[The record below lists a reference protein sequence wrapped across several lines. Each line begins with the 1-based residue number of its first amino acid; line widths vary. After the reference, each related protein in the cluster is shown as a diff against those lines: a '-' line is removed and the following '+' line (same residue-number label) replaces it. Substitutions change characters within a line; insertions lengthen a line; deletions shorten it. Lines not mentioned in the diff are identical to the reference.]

1 MFDYA
6 TLRVIW
12 WALLGTL
19 LIGFAIMDGFD
30 FGVAGL
36 LKVLGRDNEERL
48 VLLEGIEPTWEGNQV
63 WFILAGGATFAAWP
77 MLYAVSFSGMYMA
90 IALVLLALILRPVGF
105 NFRGKIHDP
114 RWASLWDWIL
124 SGSGFVVML
133 VAGVAFGNL
142 FLGVPFR
149 FDGDLRMSWHGGF
162 FDLLHPFA
170 LLCGLVSLSM
180 LLAHGACWAALKAD
194 HVIAARAVKIA
205 RWMTLVFAALY
216 VLAGVWLA
224 YGIPGYA
231 VVGPVTTD
239 GASNPLYKQVAQ
251 GSSWFAGYMQYPWFW
266 AAPLLALVSAVGVQ
280 GLIGRRSVAG
290 FIASSLMVGSTIAS
304 AGFAL
309 FPFLLPSSLDPR
321 SSLTV
326 WDASSSRGTLQLML
340 LVSIVLLPI
349 IILYTSWVY
358 RVMRGR
364 VTLEQV
370 RKAHGGGY

>member
-36 LKVLGRDNEERL
+36 LKVLGRDNEERQ

-77 MLYAVSFSGMYMA
+77 MLYAVSFSGMYFA

-114 RWASLWDWIL
+114 RWASWWDWVL
-124 SGSGFVVML
+124 TGSGLVVML
-133 VAGVAFGNL
+133 VAGIAFGNL
-142 FLGVPFR
+142 FLGLPFR
-149 FDGDLRMSWHGGF
+149 FDDNLRMSWHGGF
-162 FDLLHPFA
+162 LGLLHPFT
-170 LLCGLVSLSM
+170 LLCGLVSLGM
-180 LLAHGACWAALKAD
+180 LLAHGACFAALKAD
-194 HVIAARAVKIA
+194 HVIAARAVAIA
-205 RWMTLVFAALY
+205 RWTTLVFAVLY

-224 YGIPGYA
+224 YGIPGHA
-231 VVGPVTTD
+231 IVGPVVAD
-239 GASNPLYKQVAQ
+239 GVSNPLYKQVAV
-251 GSSWFAGYMQYPWFW
+251 GGSWFAGYMQYPWFW
-266 AAPLLALVSAVGVQ
+266 AAPLLALAAAVGVQ
-280 GLIGRRSVAG
+280 ALVGRRNVAG
-290 FIASSLMVGSTIAS
+290 FIASSLMVGGTIAS

-321 SSLTV
+321 SSLAV

-340 LVSIVLLPI
+340 LATAVLLPI
-349 IILYTSWVY
+349 VILYTGWVY

-370 RKAHGGGY
+370 RKAHGGY

>member
-48 VLLEGIEPTWEGNQV
+48 VLIEGIEPTWEGNQT
-63 WFILAGGATFAAWP
+63 WFILGGGATFAAWP
-77 MLYAVSFSGMYMA
+77 MLYAVSFSGMYLA
-90 IALVLLALILRPVGF
+90 IFLVLLAFILRPVGF

-114 RWASLWDWIL
+114 RWASLWDWVL
-124 SGSGFVVML
+124 TASGVVVML
-133 VAGVAFGNL
+133 ISGIAFGNL
-142 FLGVPFR
+142 FLGLPFR
-149 FDGDLRMSWHGGF
+149 FDDDLRMSWQGGLL
-162 FDLLHPFA
+162 DLLHPFA
-170 LLCGLVSLSM
+170 LLAGLVSLSM

-194 HVIAARAVKIA
+194 HLIAARAVRMA
-205 RWMTLVFAALY
+205 RWLTLLYAALY
-216 VLAGVWLA
+216 VLAGIWLA
-224 YGIPGYA
+224 YGIPGFAIAGA
-231 VVGPVTTD
+231 VASEGV
-239 GASNPLYKQVAQ
+239 SNPLYKQVAQ
-251 GSSWFAGYMQYPWFW
+251 GGSWFASYMQYPWFW
-266 AAPLLALVSAVGVQ
+266 SAPLLALAAAVGVQ
-280 GLIGRRSVAG
+280 ALVGRRSVAG
-290 FIASSLMVGSTIAS
+290 FIASSLMVGGTIAS

-326 WDASSSRGTLQLML
+326 WDASSSRGTLLLML
-340 LVSIVLLPI
+340 GVTVVLLPI
-349 IILYTSWVY
+349 ILLYTGWVY

-364 VTLEQV
+364 VTLEQL
-370 RKAHGGGY
+370 RKAHGGY

>member
-36 LKVLGRDNEERL
+36 LKVLGRDNEERK

-63 WFILAGGATFAAWP
+63 WFIVAGGATFAAWP
-77 MLYAVSFSGMYMA
+77 MLYAVSFSGMYFA

-114 RWASLWDWIL
+114 RWASWWDWIL
-124 SGSGFVVML
+124 TGSGVVVML
-133 VAGVAFGNL
+133 VSGIAFGNL
-142 FLGVPFR
+142 FLGLPFQ
-149 FDGDLRMSWHGGF
+149 FDDDLRMSWHGGF
-162 FDLLHPFA
+162 FNLLHPFA

-194 HVIAARAVKIA
+194 HVIAERAVRVA
-205 RWMTLVFAALY
+205 RWMILIYAVLY
-216 VLAGVWLA
+216 VLAGIWVA
-224 YGIPGYA
+224 YGLAGYA
-231 VVGPVTTD
+231 VAGPAITD
-239 GASNPLYKQVAQ
+239 GVSNPLYKQVAV
-251 GSSWFAGYMQYPWFW
+251 GGSWFTSYMRYPWFW
-266 AAPLLALVSAVGVQ
+266 FAPVLALVAAVGVQ
-280 GLIGRRSVAG
+280 ALIGRRSVAG

-309 FPFLLPSSLDPR
+309 FPFLLPSSRDPR

-326 WDASSSRGTLQLML
+326 WDASSSRGTLWLML
-340 LVSIVLLPI
+340 IATVVLLPI
-349 IILYTSWVY
+349 VMAYTTWVY

-370 RKAHGGGY
+370 RTGHGGY

>member
-1 MFDYA
+1 MFDYES
-6 TLRVIW
+6 LRVIW

-19 LIGFAIMDGFD
+19 LIGFAILDGFD

-114 RWASLWDWIL
+114 RWASLWDWVL
-124 SGSGFVVML
+124 TGSGFVVML

-194 HVIAARAVKIA
+194 HTIAVRAVKIA
-205 RWMTLVFAALY
+205 RWMTLIFAALY

-231 VVGPVTTD
+231 VVGPAITD
-239 GASNPLYKQVAQ
+239 GASNPLYKQVAL
-251 GSSWFAGYMQYPWFW
+251 GGSWFAGYMQYPWFW
-266 AAPLLALVSAVGVQ
+266 VAPLLALVSAVGVQ
-280 GLIGRRSVAG
+280 TLISRRSIAG

-340 LVSIVLLPI
+340 LVSAVLLPI
-349 IILYTSWVY
+349 VILYTSWVY

-370 RKAHGGGY
+370 RKAHGGY

>member
-1 MFDYA
+1 
-6 TLRVIW
+6 
-12 WALLGTL
+12 
-19 LIGFAIMDGFD
+19 
-30 FGVAGL
+30 
-36 LKVLGRDNEERL
+36 
-48 VLLEGIEPTWEGNQV
+48 
-63 WFILAGGATFAAWP
+63 
-77 MLYAVSFSGMYMA
+77 
-90 IALVLLALILRPVGF
+90 
-105 NFRGKIHDP
+105 
-114 RWASLWDWIL
+114 LWDWIL

-142 FLGVPFR
+142 FLGVPFQ

-180 LLAHGACWAALKAD
+180 LLTHGACWAALKAD
-194 HVIAARAVKIA
+194 HVIAVRAVRIA
-205 RWMTLVFAALY
+205 RWMTLLFAVLY

-231 VVGPVTTD
+231 VVGPVITD

-266 AAPLLALVSAVGVQ
+266 IAPLLALVSAVGVQ
-280 GLIGRRSVAG
+280 ALIGRRSVTG

-340 LVSIVLLPI
+340 IVTAVLLPI
-349 IILYTSWVY
+349 VMLYTSWVY

-364 VTLEQV
+364 ITLEQV
-370 RKAHGGGY
+370 RKAHGGY

>member
-19 LIGFAIMDGFD
+19 LIGFAILDGFD

-63 WFILAGGATFAAWP
+63 WFIVAGGATFAAWP
-77 MLYAVSFSGMYMA
+77 MVYAVSFSGMYFA

-105 NFRGKIHDP
+105 NFRDKVHDP
-114 RWASLWDWIL
+114 RWASLWDWVL
-124 SGSGFVVML
+124 TGSGLTVML
-133 VAGVAFGNL
+133 VSGVAFGNL
-142 FLGVPFR
+142 FLGLPFR
-149 FDGDLRMSWHGGF
+149 FDDDLRMSWHGGF
-162 FDLLHPFA
+162 FELLHPFA
-170 LLCGLVSLSM
+170 LLSGLVSLSM

-194 HVIAARAVKIA
+194 HLIAARAVTIA
-205 RWMTLVFAALY
+205 RWMTLIFAALY
-216 VLAGVWLA
+216 VAAGVWLA

-231 VVGPVTTD
+231 ISGPMSTD
-239 GASNPLYKQVAQ
+239 GVSNPLYKQVAV
-251 GSSWFAGYMQYPWFW
+251 GSSWFASYMQYPWFW
-266 AAPLLALVSAVGVQ
+266 VAPLLALASAVGVQ
-280 GLIGRRSVAG
+280 ALIGRRSVAG

-309 FPFLLPSSLDPR
+309 FPFLLPSHLDPH

-340 LVSIVLLPI
+340 VVTAVLLPV

-370 RKAHGGGY
+370 RKAHGGY

>member
-114 RWASLWDWIL
+114 RWASLWDWVL
-124 SGSGFVVML
+124 SGSGMVVML
-133 VAGVAFGNL
+133 VSGVAFGNL
-142 FLGVPFR
+142 FLGLPFR
-149 FDGDLRMSWHGGF
+149 FDGDLRMSWHGSF

-170 LLCGLVSLSM
+170 LLSGLVSLSM
-180 LLAHGACWAALKAD
+180 LLVHGACWAALKAD
-194 HVIAARAVKIA
+194 HVIAARAVRMA
-205 RWMTLVFAALY
+205 RWMTLAFAVLY

-224 YGIPGYA
+224 YGIPGFA
-231 VVGPVTTD
+231 VTGPVVTE
-239 GASNPLYKQVAQ
+239 GASNPLYKQVAY

-266 AAPLLALVSAVGVQ
+266 MAPLLALASAVGVQ
-280 GLIGRRSVAG
+280 ALVGRRSVAG
-290 FIASSLMVGSTIAS
+290 FVASSLMVGSTIAS

-309 FPFLLPSSLDPR
+309 FPFLLPSRLDPR

-349 IILYTSWVY
+349 VILYTSWVY

-370 RKAHGGGY
+370 RKAHGGY

>member
-1 MFDYA
+1 MLDYA

-77 MLYAVSFSGMYMA
+77 MLYAVSFSGMYLA
-90 IALVLLALILRPVGF
+90 IALVLLAFILRPVGF

-114 RWASLWDWIL
+114 RWASLWDWVL
-124 SGSGFVVML
+124 TGSGVVVML

-162 FDLLHPFA
+162 FELLHPFA

-194 HVIAARAVKIA
+194 HTIAARAVKIA
-205 RWMTLVFAALY
+205 RWMTLVYAVLY
-216 VLAGVWLA
+216 VLAGVWVA
-224 YGIPGYA
+224 YGLPGYA
-231 VVGPVTTD
+231 IAGPALTD
-239 GASNPLYKQVAQ
+239 GASNPLYKQVAV
-251 GSSWFAGYMQYPWFW
+251 GGSWFASYMQYPWFW
-266 AAPLLALVSAVGVQ
+266 IAPVLALVSAVGVQ
-280 GLIGRRSVAG
+280 ALIGRRSVAG

-309 FPFLLPSSLDPR
+309 FPFLLPSNLDPR

-326 WDASSSRGTLQLML
+326 WDASSSHGTLQLML
-340 LVSIVLLPI
+340 IVTVVLLPI
-349 IILYTSWVY
+349 VMLYTSWVY

-370 RKAHGGGY
+370 RKAHSGY

>member
-1 MFDYA
+1 MLDYA

-19 LIGFAIMDGFD
+19 LIGFAILDGFD

-114 RWASLWDWIL
+114 RWASLWDWVL
-124 SGSGFVVML
+124 TGSGFVVML

-194 HVIAARAVKIA
+194 HTIAVRAVRIA
-205 RWMTLVFAALY
+205 RWMTLIFAALY

-224 YGIPGYA
+224 YGIPSYA
-231 VVGPVTTD
+231 VVGPAITD
-239 GASNPLYKQVAQ
+239 GASNPLYKQVAL
-251 GSSWFAGYMQYPWFW
+251 GGSWFSGYMQYPWFW
-266 AAPLLALVSAVGVQ
+266 VAPLLALVSAVGVQ
-280 GLIGRRSVAG
+280 TLISRRSIAG
-290 FIASSLMVGSTIAS
+290 FVASSLMVGSTIAS

-340 LVSIVLLPI
+340 LVSAVLLPI
-349 IILYTSWVY
+349 VILYTSWVY

-370 RKAHGGGY
+370 RKAHGGY

>member
-19 LIGFAIMDGFD
+19 LIGFAILDGFD

-63 WFILAGGATFAAWP
+63 WFIVAGGATFAAWP
-77 MLYAVSFSGMYMA
+77 MVYAVSFSGMYFA

-105 NFRGKIHDP
+105 NFRDKVHDP
-114 RWASLWDWIL
+114 RWASLWDWVL
-124 SGSGFVVML
+124 TGSGLTVML
-133 VAGVAFGNL
+133 VSGVAFGNL
-142 FLGVPFR
+142 FLGLPFR
-149 FDGDLRMSWHGGF
+149 FDDDLRMSWHGGF
-162 FDLLHPFA
+162 FELLHPFA
-170 LLCGLVSLSM
+170 LLSGLVSLSM

-194 HVIAARAVKIA
+194 HLIAARAVTIA
-205 RWMTLVFAALY
+205 RWMTLIFAALY
-216 VLAGVWLA
+216 VAAGVWLA

-231 VVGPVTTD
+231 ISGPMSTD
-239 GASNPLYKQVAQ
+239 GVSNPLYKQVAV
-251 GSSWFAGYMQYPWFW
+251 GSSWFASYMQYPWFW
-266 AAPLLALVSAVGVQ
+266 VAPLLALASAVGVQ
-280 GLIGRRSVAG
+280 ALIGRRSVVG

-309 FPFLLPSSLDPR
+309 FPFLLPSHLDPH

-340 LVSIVLLPI
+340 VVTAVLLPV

-370 RKAHGGGY
+370 RKAHGGY

>member
-19 LIGFAIMDGFD
+19 LIGFAILDGFD

-114 RWASLWDWIL
+114 RWASLWDWVL
-124 SGSGFVVML
+124 TGSGFVVML

-194 HVIAARAVKIA
+194 HTIAVRAVRIA
-205 RWMTLVFAALY
+205 RWMTLIFAALY

-231 VVGPVTTD
+231 VVGPAITD
-239 GASNPLYKQVAQ
+239 GASNPLYKQVAL
-251 GSSWFAGYMQYPWFW
+251 GGSWFAGYMQYPWFW
-266 AAPLLALVSAVGVQ
+266 VAPLLALVSAVGVQ
-280 GLIGRRSVAG
+280 TLISRRSIAG

-340 LVSIVLLPI
+340 LVSAVLLPI
-349 IILYTSWVY
+349 VILYTSWVY

-370 RKAHGGGY
+370 RKAHGGY

>member
-1 MFDYA
+1 MFDYES
-6 TLRVIW
+6 LRVIW

-19 LIGFAIMDGFD
+19 LIGFAILDGFD

-114 RWASLWDWIL
+114 RWASLWDWVL
-124 SGSGFVVML
+124 TGSGFVVML

-194 HVIAARAVKIA
+194 HTIAVRAVRIA
-205 RWMTLVFAALY
+205 RWMTLIFAALY

-231 VVGPVTTD
+231 VVGPAITD
-239 GASNPLYKQVAQ
+239 GASNPLYKQVAL
-251 GSSWFAGYMQYPWFW
+251 GGSWFAGYMQYPWFW
-266 AAPLLALVSAVGVQ
+266 VAPLLALVSAVGVQ
-280 GLIGRRSVAG
+280 TLISRRSIAG

-340 LVSIVLLPI
+340 LVSAVLLPI
-349 IILYTSWVY
+349 VILYTSWVY

-370 RKAHGGGY
+370 RKAHGGY

>member
-48 VLLEGIEPTWEGNQV
+48 VLIEGIEPTWEGNQT
-63 WFILAGGATFAAWP
+63 WFILGGGATFAAWP
-77 MLYAVSFSGMYMA
+77 ILYAVSFSGMYLA
-90 IALVLLALILRPVGF
+90 IFLVLLAFILRPVGF

-114 RWASLWDWIL
+114 RWVSLWDWVL
-124 SGSGFVVML
+124 TASGVVVML
-133 VAGVAFGNL
+133 ISGVAFGNL
-142 FLGVPFR
+142 FLGLPFR
-149 FDGDLRMSWHGGF
+149 FDDDLRMSWQGGLL
-162 FDLLHPFA
+162 DLLHPFA
-170 LLCGLVSLSM
+170 LLAGLVSLSM

-194 HVIAARAVKIA
+194 HAIAARAVRMA
-205 RWMTLVFAALY
+205 RWLTLIYAALY
-216 VLAGVWLA
+216 VLAGIWLA
-224 YGIPGYA
+224 YGIPGFAIASA
-231 VVGPVTTD
+231 VASEGV
-239 GASNPLYKQVAQ
+239 SNPLYKQVAQ
-251 GSSWFAGYMQYPWFW
+251 GGSWFASYMRYPWFW
-266 AAPLLALVSAVGVQ
+266 SAPLLALLAAVGVQ
-280 GLIGRRSVAG
+280 ALVGRRSVAG
-290 FIASSLMVGSTIAS
+290 FIASSLMVGGTIAS

-326 WDASSSRGTLQLML
+326 WDASSSRGTLLLML
-340 LVSIVLLPI
+340 SVTAVLLPI
-349 IILYTSWVY
+349 ILLYTGWVY

-364 VTLEQV
+364 VTLEQL
-370 RKAHGGGY
+370 RKAHGGY

>member
-48 VLLEGIEPTWEGNQV
+48 VLIEGIEPTWEGNQT
-63 WFILAGGATFAAWP
+63 WFILGGGATFAAWP
-77 MLYAVSFSGMYMA
+77 MLYAVSFSGMYLA
-90 IALVLLALILRPVGF
+90 IFLVLLAFILRPVGF

-114 RWASLWDWIL
+114 RWASLWDWVL
-124 SGSGFVVML
+124 VASGVVVML
-133 VAGVAFGNL
+133 ISGVAFGNL
-142 FLGVPFR
+142 FLGLPFR
-149 FDGDLRMSWHGGF
+149 FDEDLRMSWQGGF
-162 FDLLHPFA
+162 LDLLHPFA
-170 LLCGLVSLSM
+170 LLAGLVSLSM

-194 HVIAARAVKIA
+194 HVIAARAVRMA
-205 RWMTLVFAALY
+205 RWLTLIYAALY
-216 VLAGVWLA
+216 VLAGIWLA
-224 YGIPGYA
+224 YGIPGFAIAGA
-231 VVGPVTTD
+231 VASEGV
-239 GASNPLYKQVAQ
+239 SNPLYKQVAQ
-251 GSSWFAGYMQYPWFW
+251 GGSWFASYLQYPWFW
-266 AAPLLALVSAVGVQ
+266 SAPLLALVAAVGVQ
-280 GLIGRRSVAG
+280 VLIGRRSVAG
-290 FIASSLMVGSTIAS
+290 FIASSVMVGGTIAS

-326 WDASSSRGTLQLML
+326 WDASSSRGTLLLML
-340 LVSIVLLPI
+340 VVTVVLLPI
-349 IILYTSWVY
+349 ILLYTGWVY

-364 VTLEQV
+364 VTLEQL
-370 RKAHGGGY
+370 RKAHGGY

>member
-1 MFDYA
+1 MLDYA

-36 LKVLGRDNEERL
+36 LKVLGRNNEERQ

-77 MLYAVSFSGMYMA
+77 TLYAVSFSGMYLA
-90 IALVLLALILRPVGF
+90 IALVLLAFILRPVGF

-114 RWASLWDWIL
+114 SWASLWDWVL
-124 SGSGFVVML
+124 TGSGLVVML

-142 FLGVPFR
+142 FLGAPFR
-149 FDGDLRMSWHGGF
+149 FDDDLRMSWHGGF
-162 FDLLHPFA
+162 FELLHPFA

-194 HVIAARAVKIA
+194 HLIAARAVKIA
-205 RWMTLVFAALY
+205 RWMTLTYAVLY
-216 VLAGVWLA
+216 VLAGVWVA
-224 YGIPGYA
+224 YGLPGYA
-231 VVGPVTTD
+231 IAGPVVTD
-239 GASNPLYKQVAQ
+239 GASNPLYKQVAV
-251 GSSWFAGYMQYPWFW
+251 GGSWFASYMLYPWFW
-266 AAPLLALVSAVGVQ
+266 IAPVLALVSAVGVQ
-280 GLIGRRSVAG
+280 ALIGRRSVAG

-326 WDASSSRGTLQLML
+326 WDASSSHGTLQLML
-340 LVSIVLLPI
+340 IVTVVLLPI
-349 IILYTSWVY
+349 VLLYTSWVY

-370 RKAHGGGY
+370 RKAHGGY

>member
-36 LKVLGRDNEERL
+36 LKVLGRNNEERK

-114 RWASLWDWIL
+114 RWASLWDWVL
-124 SGSGFVVML
+124 SASGLVVML

-142 FLGVPFR
+142 FLGLPFR
-149 FDGDLRMSWHGGF
+149 FDDDLRMSWQGGF

-170 LLCGLVSLSM
+170 LLCGLISLAM
-180 LLAHGACWAALKAD
+180 LLAHGACFAAMKAD
-194 HVIAARAVKIA
+194 HSIAARAVTIA
-205 RWMTLVFAALY
+205 RWTTLLFAALY
-216 VLAGVWLA
+216 VLAGIWLA
-224 YGIPGYA
+224 WGVPGYA
-231 VVGPVTTD
+231 IAGPVVTD
-239 GASNPLYKQVAQ
+239 GPANPLFKQVAL
-251 GSSWFAGYMQYPWFW
+251 GGSWFAGYMQYPWFW
-266 AAPLLALVSAVGVQ
+266 VAPLLALASAVGVQ
-280 GLIGRRSVAG
+280 ALVGRRNITG

-309 FPFLLPSSLDPR
+309 FPFLLPSSLDPH

-340 LVSIVLLPI
+340 LATAVLLPI
-349 IILYTSWVY
+349 VILYTSWVY

-364 VTLEQV
+364 ITLEQV
-370 RKAHGGGY
+370 RKAHGGY

>member
-1 MFDYA
+1 MLDY
-6 TLRVIW
+6 TMLRVIW

-36 LKVLGRDNEERL
+36 LKVLGRDNEERQ

-77 MLYAVSFSGMYMA
+77 TLYAVSFSGMYLA
-90 IALVLLALILRPVGF
+90 IALVLLAFILRPVGF

-114 RWASLWDWIL
+114 SWASLWDWVL
-124 SGSGFVVML
+124 TGSGVLVML

-142 FLGVPFR
+142 FLGAPFR
-149 FDGDLRMSWHGGF
+149 FDDDLRMSWHGGF
-162 FDLLHPFA
+162 FELLHPFA

-194 HVIAARAVKIA
+194 HLIAARAVKIA
-205 RWMTLVFAALY
+205 RWMTLTYAVLY
-216 VLAGVWLA
+216 VLAGVWVA
-224 YGIPGYA
+224 YGLPGYA
-231 VVGPVTTD
+231 IAGPVVTD
-239 GASNPLYKQVAQ
+239 GASNPLYKQVAV
-251 GSSWFAGYMQYPWFW
+251 GGSWFASYMLYPWFW
-266 AAPLLALVSAVGVQ
+266 IAPVLALVSAVGVQ
-280 GLIGRRSVAG
+280 ALIGRRSVAG

-326 WDASSSRGTLQLML
+326 WDASSSHGTLQLML
-340 LVSIVLLPI
+340 IVTVVLLPI
-349 IILYTSWVY
+349 VLLYTSWVY

-370 RKAHGGGY
+370 RKAHGGY

>member
-36 LKVLGRDNEERL
+36 LKVLGRNNEERQ
-48 VLLEGIEPTWEGNQV
+48 VLLHGIEPTWEGNQV
-63 WFILAGGATFAAWP
+63 WFIVAGGATFAAWP

-90 IALVLLALILRPVGF
+90 IATVLLALILRPVGF

-114 RWASLWDWIL
+114 RWASSWDWVL
-124 SGSGFVVML
+124 SGSGLIVML
-133 VAGVAFGNL
+133 VSGLAFGNL
-142 FLGVPFR
+142 FLGLPFR
-149 FDGDLRMSWHGGF
+149 FDDDLRMSWDGGLF
-162 FDLLHPFA
+162 ELLHPFA
-170 LLCGLVSLSM
+170 LLCGLVSLAM
-180 LLAHGACWAALKAD
+180 LLAHGACFAALKAD
-194 HVIAARAVKIA
+194 HTVAARAVTIA
-205 RWMTLVFAALY
+205 RWTTLAFAVLY

-231 VVGPVTTD
+231 IIGPVATE
-239 GASNPLYKQVAQ
+239 GVANPLYKQVAH
-251 GSSWFAGYMQYPWFW
+251 GGSWFAGYMQYPWFW
-266 AAPLLALVSAVGVQ
+266 TAPLLALAAAVGVQ
-280 GLIGRRSVAG
+280 TLVGRRDITG

-340 LVSIVLLPI
+340 LVTAVLLPI
-349 IILYTSWVY
+349 VIMYTSWAY

-364 VTLEQV
+364 VTLEHV
-370 RKAHGGGY
+370 RKSHSNY

>member
-30 FGVAGL
+30 FGVAAL
-36 LKVLGRDNEERL
+36 LKVLGRNNEERH

-77 MLYAVSFSGMYMA
+77 MLYAVSFSGMYLA
-90 IALVLLALILRPVGF
+90 IALVLLAFILRPVGF

-114 RWASLWDWIL
+114 RWASLWDWVL
-124 SGSGFVVML
+124 TGSGVVVML

-142 FLGVPFR
+142 FLGLPFR
-149 FDGDLRMSWHGGF
+149 FDGDLRMSWQGGL
-162 FDLLHPFA
+162 FDLFHPFA
-170 LLCGLVSLSM
+170 LLAGLVSLSM

-194 HVIAARAVKIA
+194 HLIAGRAVRMA
-205 RWMTLVFAALY
+205 RWSTLVFAVLY

-224 YGIPGYA
+224 YGIGGFALSGPA
-231 VVGPVTTD
+231 VTD
-239 GASNPLYKQVAQ
+239 GPSNPLYKQVAI
-251 GSSWFAGYMQYPWFW
+251 GGSWFASYMQYPGFW
-266 AAPLLALVSAVGVQ
+266 IAPLLALISAVGVQ
-280 GLIGRRSVAG
+280 ALIGRRNIAG

-309 FPFLLPSSLDPR
+309 FPFLLPSKLDPA

-326 WDASSSRGTLQLML
+326 WDASSSKGTLGLML
-340 LVSIVLLPI
+340 IVTIVFLPI

-370 RKAHGGGY
+370 RKAHGGY

>member
-12 WALLGTL
+12 WALLGIL
-19 LIGFAIMDGFD
+19 LIGFAVMDGFD

-36 LKVLGRDNEERL
+36 LKVLGRDNEERH

-77 MLYAVSFSGMYMA
+77 MLYAVSFSGMYLA
-90 IALVLLALILRPVGF
+90 IALVLLAFILRPVGF

-114 RWASLWDWIL
+114 RWASLWDWVL
-124 SGSGFVVML
+124 TGSGLVVML

-149 FDGDLRMSWHGGF
+149 FDGDLRMSWQGGLF
-162 FDLLHPFA
+162 ELLHPFA
-170 LLCGLVSLSM
+170 LLTGLISLSM
-180 LLAHGACWAALKAD
+180 LLTHGACWAALKAD
-194 HVIAARAVKIA
+194 HVIAERAVRVA
-205 RWMTLVFAALY
+205 RWMTLVYAVLY
-216 VLAGVWLA
+216 VLAGIWVA

-231 VVGPVTTD
+231 FSGPAITD
-239 GASNPLYKQVAQ
+239 GPSNPLYKQVAV
-251 GSSWFAGYMQYPWFW
+251 GGSWFAGYMQYPWFW
-266 AAPLLALVSAVGVQ
+266 TAPLLALVSAVGVQ
-280 GLIGRRSVAG
+280 VLIGRRSIAG

-309 FPFLLPSSLDPR
+309 FPFLLPSSLDPN

-326 WDASSSRGTLQLML
+326 WDSSSSRGTLQTML
-340 LVSIVLLPI
+340 VVTAVLLPI
-349 IILYTSWVY
+349 VMLYTSWVY

-370 RKAHGGGY
+370 RKAHGGY

>member
-1 MFDYA
+1 MLDYA

-77 MLYAVSFSGMYMA
+77 MLYAVSFSGMYLA
-90 IALVLLALILRPVGF
+90 IAMVLLALILRPVGF
-105 NFRGKIHDP
+105 NFRGKIRDP

-149 FDGDLRMSWHGGF
+149 FDGDLRMSWQGGF
-162 FDLLHPFA
+162 FELLHPFA

-194 HVIAARAVKIA
+194 HTIAVRAVRIA
-205 RWMTLVFAALY
+205 RWMTLLFAALY

-231 VVGPVTTD
+231 VVGPVITD
-239 GASNPLYKQVAQ
+239 GVSNPLYKQVAQ
-251 GSSWFAGYMQYPWFW
+251 GGSWFAGYMQYPWFW
-266 AAPLLALVSAVGVQ
+266 VAPLLALASAVGVQ
-280 GLIGRRSVAG
+280 ALIGRRSVAG

-340 LVSIVLLPI
+340 LVSAMLLPI

-370 RKAHGGGY
+370 RKAHGGY

>member
-48 VLLEGIEPTWEGNQV
+48 VLIEGIEPTWEGNQT
-63 WFILAGGATFAAWP
+63 WFILGGGATFAAWP
-77 MLYAVSFSGMYMA
+77 MLYAVSFSGMYLA
-90 IALVLLALILRPVGF
+90 IFLVLLAFILRPVGF

-114 RWASLWDWIL
+114 RWASLWDWVL
-124 SGSGFVVML
+124 TASGVVVML
-133 VAGVAFGNL
+133 ISGIAFGNL
-142 FLGVPFR
+142 FLGLPFR
-149 FDGDLRMSWHGGF
+149 FDDDLRMSWQGGL

-170 LLCGLVSLSM
+170 LLAGLVSLSM

-194 HVIAARAVKIA
+194 HLIAVRAVRMA
-205 RWMTLVFAALY
+205 RWLTLLYAALY
-216 VLAGVWLA
+216 VLAGIWLA
-224 YGIPGYA
+224 YGIPGFAIAGA
-231 VVGPVTTD
+231 VASEGV
-239 GASNPLYKQVAQ
+239 SNPLYKQVAQ
-251 GSSWFAGYMQYPWFW
+251 GGSWFASYLQYPWFW
-266 AAPLLALVSAVGVQ
+266 SAPLLALVAAVGVQ
-280 GLIGRRSVAG
+280 VLIGRRSVAG
-290 FIASSLMVGSTIAS
+290 FIASSVMVGGTIAS

-326 WDASSSRGTLQLML
+326 WDASSSRGTLLLML
-340 LVSIVLLPI
+340 VVTVVLLPI
-349 IILYTSWVY
+349 ILLYTGWVY

-364 VTLEQV
+364 VTLEQL
-370 RKAHGGGY
+370 RKAHGGY

>member
-36 LKVLGRDNEERL
+36 LKVLGRDDEERK

-77 MLYAVSFSGMYMA
+77 MLYAVSFSGMYFA

-114 RWASLWDWIL
+114 RWVSLWDWVL
-124 SGSGFVVML
+124 TGSGLVVML
-133 VAGVAFGNL
+133 VAGIAFGNL
-142 FLGVPFR
+142 FLGLPFR
-149 FDGDLRMSWHGGF
+149 FDDNLRMSWHGGF
-162 FDLLHPFA
+162 LDLLHPFT
-170 LLCGLVSLSM
+170 LLCGLVSLGM
-180 LLAHGACWAALKAD
+180 LLAHGACFAALKAD
-194 HVIAARAVKIA
+194 HVIAARAVTIA
-205 RWMTLVFAALY
+205 RWTTLVFAVLY

-231 VVGPVTTD
+231 ITGPVLTA
-239 GASNPLYKQVAQ
+239 GVSNPLYKQVAV
-251 GSSWFAGYMQYPWFW
+251 GGSWFAGYMQYPWFW
-266 AAPLLALVSAVGVQ
+266 AAPLLALAAAVGVQ
-280 GLIGRRSVAG
+280 ALVGRRSVAG
-290 FIASSLMVGSTIAS
+290 FIASSLMVGGTIAS

-340 LVSIVLLPI
+340 VATAMLLPI
-349 IILYTSWVY
+349 VILYTGWVY

-370 RKAHGGGY
+370 RKAHGGY